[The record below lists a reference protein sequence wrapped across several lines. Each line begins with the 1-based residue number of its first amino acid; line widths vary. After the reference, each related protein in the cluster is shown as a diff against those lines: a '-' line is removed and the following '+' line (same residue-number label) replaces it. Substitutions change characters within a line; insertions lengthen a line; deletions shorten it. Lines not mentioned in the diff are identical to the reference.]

1 MADLQNLLNTI
12 RLNASN
18 EYQSRVPEAT
28 RTNITDV
35 GNPIISYSACQ
46 NEFLNS
52 LVERI
57 ALTIVRSK
65 IAKNPLSVLKKGT
78 IPLGKD
84 IQEIITNLTKAETFN
99 EEGTELLKRKKP
111 DVKAIYHRMNRQDQ
125 YTVTITR
132 QQLQTAFTSYANL
145 NYLLTSIVNTL
156 YSSDN
161 YDEFILM
168 KNLFASAITGNK
180 IKTIRANMNKL
191 VKCGNDVVT
200 YNEDDNGGYYKI
212 IPCANDGTKSK
223 DGSLKGSYV
232 IIDSRIL
239 QYLVNVYNSTA
250 IKIYCTLKWLL
261 YDKETEKEI
270 ERQLT
275 IDFICKQ
282 IGLNEVSGK
291 NRKMVSD
298 VLNTFSKVGLINRKS
313 FTYCNDKG
321 DFITSYKYS
330 INDYKTFK
338 RIFSGK

>member
-1 MADLQNLLNTI
+1 M
-12 RLNASN
+12 
-18 EYQSRVPEAT
+18 E
-28 RTNITDV
+28 
-35 GNPIISYSACQ
+35 
-46 NEFLNS
+46 
-52 LVERI
+52 
-57 ALTIVRSK
+57 K
-65 IAKNPLSVLKKGT
+65 LS
-78 IPLGKD
+78 
-84 IQEIITNLTKAETFN
+84 
-99 EEGTELLKRKKP
+99 
-111 DVKAIYHRMNRQDQ
+111 
-125 YTVTITR
+125 
-132 QQLQTAFTSYANL
+132 
-145 NYLLTSIVNTL
+145 
-156 YSSDN
+156 
-161 YDEFILM
+161 
-168 KNLFASAITGNK
+168 GNK

-212 IPCANDGTKSK
+212 IPCANDGTRGK
-223 DGSLKGSYV
+223 DDSLKGSYV

-261 YDKETEKEI
+261 YDKKTGKDI

-291 NRKMVSD
+291 NRKTVSD

>member
-12 RLNASN
+12 RLNASQ
-18 EYQSRVPEAT
+18 EYQTRVPEAT
-28 RTNITDV
+28 RSNITDV

-65 IAKNPLSVLKKGT
+65 IAKNPLSVLKKGS

-84 IQEIITNLTKAETFN
+84 IQEIITNLTSAETFD

-168 KNLFASAITGNK
+168 KNLFASAISGNK
-180 IKTIRANMNKL
+180 IKTMEIDDITTSSDNAKKFVKAVKTCSSNMVYPSSNFNSYSKEGDTNPLITWTPKENQLLIIRSDIATEIDIEVLAVAFNMDKTTLLSRMLEVDNFGSATDCYAILCDDSFVQVYDNLQELTEFYNAKGLYHNYYWNHWQTYSLSTFANAVAFMK
-191 VKCGNDVVT
+191 
-200 YNEDDNGGYYKI
+200 
-212 IPCANDGTKSK
+212 KS
-223 DGSLKGSYV
+223 
-232 IIDSRIL
+232 
-239 QYLVNVYNSTA
+239 T
-250 IKIYCTLKWLL
+250 T
-261 YDKETEKEI
+261 
-270 ERQLT
+270 
-275 IDFICKQ
+275 
-282 IGLNEVSGK
+282 
-291 NRKMVSD
+291 
-298 VLNTFSKVGLINRKS
+298 
-313 FTYCNDKG
+313 
-321 DFITSYKYS
+321 
-330 INDYKTFK
+330 
-338 RIFSGK
+338 

>member
-18 EYQSRVPEAT
+18 EYQSRVPQAT

-65 IAKNPLSVLKKGT
+65 IAKNPLSVLKKGS

-84 IQEIITNLTKAETFN
+84 IQEIITNLTSAETFD

-145 NYLLTSIVNTL
+145 NYLLT
-156 YSSDN
+156 
-161 YDEFILM
+161 
-168 KNLFASAITGNK
+168 
-180 IKTIRANMNKL
+180 R
-191 VKCGNDVVT
+191 
-200 YNEDDNGGYYKI
+200 
-212 IPCANDGTKSK
+212 
-223 DGSLKGSYV
+223 
-232 IIDSRIL
+232 
-239 QYLVNVYNSTA
+239 
-250 IKIYCTLKWLL
+250 
-261 YDKETEKEI
+261 
-270 ERQLT
+270 
-275 IDFICKQ
+275 
-282 IGLNEVSGK
+282 
-291 NRKMVSD
+291 
-298 VLNTFSKVGLINRKS
+298 
-313 FTYCNDKG
+313 
-321 DFITSYKYS
+321 
-330 INDYKTFK
+330 
-338 RIFSGK
+338 